1 VEHSH
6 DALIEEP
13 VGLVALH
20 IRACN
25 IYGRVT
31 YTGDIIIIFRHAFYT
46 TSHDVTVLVI
56 TKYVQRKSS
65 EQNSETV
72 LVNLLDYCA
81 V

>member
-13 VGLVALH
+13 VGLVAL
-20 IRACN
+20 RY

-31 YTGDIIIIFRHAFYT
+31 YTGDIINIFRHAFYT